1 MEIQWLEWA
10 KELQSIGQAGLT
22 YSKDKF
28 DLERFQ
34 RIRDLSVEIISKYT
48 DMSHEKVKDLFANEV
63 GYQTPKVD
71 VRAAIFKD
79 NKILLV
85 KEQIDGK
92 WSMPGGWAEPNLSVK
107 ENLMKEAMEEAGAV
121 IEPIKIIAIHDRKKH
136 IDDKAF
142 PYGVY
147 KIFVQCEFKE
157 SLFQKNTETEDAKFF
172 ALEELPSLSEGRNT
186 KEQVE
191 MCFSSLKN
199 NFIRSIFD

>member
-1 MEIQWLEWA
+1 METQWLEWA

-34 RIRDLSVEIISKYT
+34 RIRELSVEILSKYT
-48 DMSHEKVKDLFANEV
+48 DLSYEKVKDLFANEV

-107 ENLMKEAMEEAGAV
+107 ENLVKEAMEEAGAV
-121 IEPIKIIAIHDRKKH
+121 IDPIKIIAIHDRKKH
-136 IDDKAF
+136 IGDKAF

-157 SLFQKNTETEDAKFF
+157 FSFQENTETEDAKFF
-172 ALEELPSLSEGRNT
+172 SLKELPQLSEGRNT

-191 MCFSSLKN
+191 MCFSSLKSN
-199 NFIRSIFD
+199 SSKAMFD

>member
-1 MEIQWLEWA
+1 METQWLEWA

-34 RIRDLSVEIISKYT
+34 RIRDLSVEILSKYT
-48 DMSHEKVKDLFANEV
+48 DLSHEKVKDLFANEV

-85 KEQIDGK
+85 KEQIDGR
-92 WSMPGGWAEPNLSVK
+92 WSLPGGWAEPNLSVK
-107 ENLMKEAMEEAGAV
+107 ENLIKEAMEEAGAV
-121 IEPIKIIAIHDRKKH
+121 IEPIKLIAVHDRKKH

-157 SLFQKNTETEDAKFF
+157 FSFQENTETEDAKFF
-172 ALEELPSLSEGRNT
+172 ALEELPLLSEGRNT
-186 KEQVE
+186 KEQLE
-191 MCFSSLKN
+191 MCFGAMKDAKFKSL
-199 NFIRSIFD
+199 FD